1 MTLTFKVP
9 PLASGKE
16 LCDIDRGYFRATKT
30 LKDWKSWHGGIKPI

>member
-16 LCDIDRGYFRATKT
+16 LCDIDRGYFRATKNFKK
-30 LKDWKSWHGGIKPI
+30 LEVLARRN